1 MTALEIAFKVPTA
14 PLKTNYLSEPAIP
27 ETVCRF
33 LLVSLKIHYL
43 FETAVF
49 VPKFPTVL

>member
-1 MTALEIAFKVPTA
+1 MTTLEIAFKVPTA
-14 PLKTNYLSEPAIP
+14 PLKTNHLSEPAIP

-33 LLVSLKIHYL
+33 LLSLKIHYL

-49 VPKFPTVL
+49 VPRFPTVP